1 MARLLLT
8 LIAASSDAVGATAL
22 AIPSFKIQ
30 G

>member
-1 MARLLLT
+1 MARLPLT
-8 LIAASSDAVGATAL
+8 LIAASPDAVRVAAL

>member
-1 MARLLLT
+1 MARLTLT
-8 LIAASSDAVGATAL
+8 LIAASPDAVRAAAL